1 MCVDI
6 HSALLFWLA
15 LMMAREFKS
24 ISMMLKFCKVMI
36 VLDLIQGKEE
46 KGGHSCMSV
55 GNGLIPIR
63 ILGN

>member
-1 MCVDI
+1 
-6 HSALLFWLA
+6 
-15 LMMAREFKS
+15 
-24 ISMMLKFCKVMI
+24 MMLKFCKVMI